1 MEKSE
6 LKGRERAFGGPFI
19 IKQEST
25 RSFCPGASAFSSVT
39 LKVRVLKL
47 LRAGWY
53 SRSASLTPALLTPLA
68 VKVWGPHAPTL
79 SLVGKTAFQISAH
92 EALQKQRGHA
102 PQLPPASG
110 PHTWRGSVCSP
121 VQARQPGHPVIL
133 FTQDPNISF
142 WGIALKILS
151 CLAGCK
157 ILLSIISCMF
167 EILIK
172 VCKKKR
178 GWWEQWESLQSLRA
192 PTSFSL
198 VLKLLPDPT
207 EDPSQGACT
216 LGASSRGPAQDVG
229 WPAGMRAGPD
239 GALG

>member
-6 LKGRERAFGGPFI
+6 IKGRERAFGGPFI

-102 PQLPPASG
+102 PQLPPASWS
-110 PHTWRGSVCSP
+110 PH
-121 VQARQPGHPVIL
+121 
-133 FTQDPNISF
+133 
-142 WGIALKILS
+142 
-151 CLAGCK
+151 LAGQC
-157 ILLSIISCMF
+157 LLSSPGPTAGAPRHSIYSRPKHF
-167 EILIK
+167 IL
-172 VCKKKR
+172 
-178 GWWEQWESLQSLRA
+178 GY
-192 PTSFSL
+192 
-198 VLKLLPDPT
+198 
-207 EDPSQGACT
+207 
-216 LGASSRGPAQDVG
+216 SSENT
-229 WPAGMRAGPD
+229 
-239 GALG
+239 